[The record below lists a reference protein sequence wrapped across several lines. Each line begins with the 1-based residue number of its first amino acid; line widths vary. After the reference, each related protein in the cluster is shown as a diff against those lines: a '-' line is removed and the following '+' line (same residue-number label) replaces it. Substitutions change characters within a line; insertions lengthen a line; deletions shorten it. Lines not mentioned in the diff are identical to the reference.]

1 MQVANSWPIEAY
13 LTERLTAAIER
24 AGFTLPEGLNA
35 DVEAPREPGHGDW
48 ASAIALSLAKSARR
62 PPREVANAI
71 VAALEVDPDVL
82 EAVELA
88 GPGFINFRL
97 SSGWLRETVRRVLG
111 HPDEYGASGA
121 GSGER
126 ILIEYVSANPTGPL
140 NIVSARAA
148 SFGDAL
154 IRILNAAGY
163 AADGEFYVNDWGL
176 QAELFGA
183 SVRSRYCEF
192 HGLSAPPIPEEGYT
206 GGYVGEIAAAID
218 PKEGTAWLSLPER
231 DQRLAFGRR
240 AIDLMVERQ
249 KTQLEGFGVRMK
261 RWFRERALHDEGKVA
276 RMLERLD
283 AAGLIEDREGARWFR
298 ASKFGD
304 QEDRVMVRSN
314 GLPTYYLPDTAYHE
328 DKFERGYH
336 RLIDLWGP
344 DHHGH
349 IVRMKGVLQALGHD
363 PDRFEVI
370 ILQWVK
376 LLRGGEVVKM
386 SKRSGEFVSMEDLV
400 EEVGVDAARFFF
412 LMRRAESPLDFDL
425 ELAVK
430 RSEENPVYYVQY
442 AHARIVHVLEYAR
455 AQGVSDPDPAATPLD
470 TLAEP
475 ETEALLRALASFP
488 SLVAGAGKA
497 REPHR
502 ITIYLKEL
510 AAKFHA
516 FYHHHRVVTSDAERT
531 AARLLLTRA
540 TGAVVK
546 RGLGLLGVSAPEA
559 M

>member
-1 MQVANSWPIEAY
+1 MRVANSWPIEAY
-13 LTERLTAAIER
+13 LTARLTAAIAR
-24 AGFTLPEGLNA
+24 AGFTLPEGLRA

-48 ASAIALSLAKSARR
+48 ASAVALSLAKSARR
-62 PPREVANAI
+62 PPRDVANAI
-71 VAALEVDPDVL
+71 VAALEVDPGVL

-97 SSGWLRETVRRVLG
+97 SGEWLRETVRRVLDA
-111 HPDEYGASGA
+111 PDEFGASDA
-121 GSGER
+121 GQGER
-126 ILIEYVSANPTGPL
+126 ILVEYVSANPTGPL
-140 NIVSARAA
+140 NIVNARAA

-183 SVRSRYCEF
+183 SVRTRFAES
-192 HGLSAPPIPEEGYT
+192 HGLPAPPIPEEGYT
-206 GGYVGEIAAAID
+206 GGYVGDIVAAID

-231 DQRLAFGRR
+231 EQRLEFARR

-249 KTQLEGFGVRMK
+249 RAQLEGFGVRMK
-261 RWFRERALHDEGKVA
+261 RWYRERALHDEGSVS
-276 RMLERLD
+276 RMLERL
-283 AAGLIEDREGARWFR
+283 AGAGLIDDREGARWFR
-298 ASKFGD
+298 SSQFGD

-314 GLPTYYLPDTAYHE
+314 GLPTYFLPDTAYHE
-328 DKFERGYH
+328 DKFARGYH

-363 PDRFEVI
+363 PERFEVI

-386 SKRSGEFVSMEDLV
+386 SKRSGEFVTMEDLV

-442 AHARIVHVLEYAR
+442 AHARIFHVLEYAR
-455 AQGVSDPDPAATPLD
+455 AQGVADPDPSSTRFD
-470 TLAEP
+470 TLSEP
-475 ETEALLRALASFP
+475 ETEALLRALAGFP
-488 SLVAGAGKA
+488 SLVAGAAKA

-502 ITIYLKEL
+502 IPVYLKEL

-516 FYHHHRVVTSDAERT
+516 FYHHHRVVTSDVERT
-531 AARLLLTRA
+531 NARLLLTRA

-546 RGLGLLGVSAPEA
+546 RGLGLLGVSAPER

>member
-13 LTERLTAAIER
+13 LTARLTAAIAR
-24 AGFTLPEGLNA
+24 AGFSLPEGSRA
-35 DVEAPREPGHGDW
+35 DVEAPREQGHGDW
-48 ASAIALSLAKSARR
+48 ASSIALSLAKSARR
-62 PPREVANAI
+62 PPREVAAAI
-71 VAALEVDPDVL
+71 VAALDVDPDVL
-82 EAVELA
+82 DAVELA

-97 SSGWLRETVRRVLG
+97 SPAWVRETVRRILEA
-111 HPDEYGASGA
+111 PEEFGASGA
-121 GSGER
+121 GGGER

-140 NIVSARAA
+140 NVVSARAA

-183 SVRSRYCEF
+183 SVRTRFAEF
-192 HGLSAPPIPEEGYT
+192 HQKPAPPIPEEGYT
-206 GGYVGEIAAAID
+206 GGYVGEIAAKID
-218 PKEGTAWLSLPER
+218 AKEGGAWLAFPER
-231 DQRLAFGRR
+231 EQRLAFGRR
-240 AIDLMVERQ
+240 AIDLMVDRQ
-249 KTQLEGFGVRMK
+249 RAQLEGFGVRMK
-261 RWFRERALHDEGKVA
+261 RWYREQTLHDEGKVA
-276 RMLERLD
+276 RMLERL
-283 AAGLIEDREGARWFR
+283 ASEGLIEDREGARWFR
-298 ASKFGD
+298 SSRFGD

-314 GLPTYYLPDTAYHE
+314 GLPTYFLPDTAYHE
-328 DKFERGYH
+328 DKFARGYD

-363 PDRFEVI
+363 PERFEVI

-386 SKRSGEFVSMEDLV
+386 SKRSGEFISMEDLV

-412 LMRRAESPLDFDL
+412 LLRRAESPLDFDL

-442 AHARIVHVLEYAR
+442 AHARIVHVLDYAR
-455 AQGVSDPDPAATPLD
+455 AQGVSDPDPSSTKLD

-475 ETEALLRALASFP
+475 ETEALLKALAAFP
-488 SLVAGAGKA
+488 SLVAGAAKS

-502 ITIYLKEL
+502 IPIYLKEL

-516 FYHHHRVVTSDAERT
+516 FYHHHRVVTADAERT

-540 TGAVVK
+540 TGAVVQ

>member
-13 LTERLTAAIER
+13 LTARLTAAIAR
-24 AGFTLPEGLNA
+24 AGFSLPEGSRA
-35 DVEAPREPGHGDW
+35 DVEAPREQGHGDW
-48 ASAIALSLAKSARR
+48 ASSIALSLAKSARR
-62 PPREVANAI
+62 PPREVAAAI
-71 VAALEVDPDVL
+71 VAALDVDPDVL
-82 EAVELA
+82 DAVELA

-97 SSGWLRETVRRVLG
+97 SPAWVRETVRRILEA
-111 HPDEYGASGA
+111 PEEFGASGA
-121 GSGER
+121 GGGER

-140 NIVSARAA
+140 NVVSARAA

-183 SVRSRYCEF
+183 SVRTRFAEF
-192 HGLSAPPIPEEGYT
+192 HQKPAPPIPEEGYT
-206 GGYVGEIAAAID
+206 GGYVGEIAAKID
-218 PKEGTAWLSLPER
+218 AKEGVAWLALPER
-231 DQRLAFGRR
+231 EQRLAFGRR
-240 AIDLMVERQ
+240 AIDLMVDRQ
-249 KTQLEGFGVRMK
+249 RAQLEGFGVRMK
-261 RWFRERALHDEGKVA
+261 RWYREQTLHDEGKVA
-276 RMLERLD
+276 RMLERL
-283 AAGLIEDREGARWFR
+283 ASEGLIEDREGARWFR
-298 ASKFGD
+298 SSRFGD

-314 GLPTYYLPDTAYHE
+314 GLPTYFLPDTAYHE
-328 DKFERGYH
+328 DKFARGYD

-349 IVRMKGVLQALGHD
+349 IVRMKGVLRALGHD
-363 PDRFEVI
+363 PERFEVI

-386 SKRSGEFVSMEDLV
+386 SKRSGEFISMEDLV

-412 LMRRAESPLDFDL
+412 LLRRAESPLDFDL

-442 AHARIVHVLEYAR
+442 AHARIVHVLDYAR
-455 AQGVSDPDPAATPLD
+455 AQGVSDPDPSSTKLD

-475 ETEALLRALASFP
+475 ETEALLKALAAFP
-488 SLVAGAGKA
+488 SLVAGAAKS

-502 ITIYLKEL
+502 IPIYLKEL

-516 FYHHHRVVTSDAERT
+516 FYHHHRVVTADAERT

>member
-13 LTERLTAAIER
+13 LTARLTAAIAR
-24 AGFTLPEGLNA
+24 AGFSLPEGSRA
-35 DVEAPREPGHGDW
+35 DVEAPREQGHGDW
-48 ASAIALSLAKSARR
+48 ASSIALSLAKSARR
-62 PPREVANAI
+62 PPREVAAAI
-71 VAALEVDPDVL
+71 VAALDVDPDVL
-82 EAVELA
+82 DAVELA

-97 SSGWLRETVRRVLG
+97 SPAWVRETVRRILEA
-111 HPDEYGASGA
+111 PEEFGASGA
-121 GSGER
+121 GGGER

-140 NIVSARAA
+140 NVVSARAA

-183 SVRSRYCEF
+183 SVRTRFAEF
-192 HGLSAPPIPEEGYT
+192 HQKPAPPIPEEGYT
-206 GGYVGEIAAAID
+206 GGYVGEIAAKID
-218 PKEGTAWLSLPER
+218 AKEGGAWLAFPER
-231 DQRLAFGRR
+231 EQRLAFGRR
-240 AIDLMVERQ
+240 AIDLMVDRQ
-249 KTQLEGFGVRMK
+249 RAQLEGFGVRMK
-261 RWFRERALHDEGKVA
+261 RWYREQTLHDEGKVA
-276 RMLERLD
+276 RMLERL
-283 AAGLIEDREGARWFR
+283 ASEGLIEDREGARWFR
-298 ASKFGD
+298 SSRFGD

-314 GLPTYYLPDTAYHE
+314 GLPTYFLPDTAYHE
-328 DKFERGYH
+328 DKFARGYD

-363 PDRFEVI
+363 PERFEVI

-386 SKRSGEFVSMEDLV
+386 SKRSGEFISMEDLV

-412 LMRRAESPLDFDL
+412 LLRRAESPLDFDL

-442 AHARIVHVLEYAR
+442 AHARIVHVLDYAR
-455 AQGVSDPDPAATPLD
+455 AQGVSDPDPSSTKLD

-475 ETEALLRALASFP
+475 ETEALLKALAAFP
-488 SLVAGAGKA
+488 SLVAGAAKS

-502 ITIYLKEL
+502 IPIYLKEL

-516 FYHHHRVVTSDAERT
+516 FYHHHRVVTADAERT

>member
-1 MQVANSWPIEAY
+1 MPVANSWPIEAY

-24 AGFTLPEGLNA
+24 AGFTLSEGQRA
-35 DVEAPREPGHGDW
+35 DVEPPREPEHGDW

-62 PPREVANAI
+62 PPRDVANAI
-71 VAALEVDPDVL
+71 VAALEVDPGVL
-82 EAVELA
+82 GAVELA

-97 SSGWLRETVRRVLG
+97 SSGWLRETVRRILDD
-111 HPDEYGASGA
+111 PDEYGASAAGA
-121 GSGER
+121 GER

-183 SVRSRYCEF
+183 SVRSRFCEL
-192 HGLSAPPIPEEGYT
+192 HGLPAPPIPEEGYS
-206 GGYVGEIAAAID
+206 GGYVGEIAAGVGAT
-218 PKEGTAWLSLPER
+218 EGTEWLSLPER

-249 KTQLEGFGVRMK
+249 RSQLEGFGVRMK
-261 RWFRERALHDEGKVA
+261 RWFREHTLHDEGHVA

-283 AAGLIEDREGARWFR
+283 DAGLIEDREGARWFR
-298 ASKFGD
+298 ASRFGD

-328 DKFERGYH
+328 DKFARGYD

-386 SKRSGEFVSMEDLV
+386 SKRSGEFVTMEDLI

-442 AHARIVHVLEYAR
+442 AHARIIHVLEYAR
-455 AQGVSDPDPAATPLD
+455 AQGVPDPDPATTRLD
-470 TLAEP
+470 ALAEP

-488 SLVAGAGKA
+488 SLVAGAAKS

-502 ITIYLKEL
+502 IPIYLKEL